1 MTIGDNM
8 RRIAEEKNMSIY
20 QVMKK
25 SKVSMAYVYDLAN
38 NKQKNPS
45 IAILK
50 KIANA
55 LEVSIEDLVN

>member
-25 SKVSMAYVYDLAN
+25 SKVSMAYIYDLAN
-38 NKQKNPS
+38 NKQNNPS
-45 IAILK
+45 IDILK
-50 KIANA
+50 KIAGA
-55 LEVSIEDLVN
+55 LEVSIEDLVS